1 MKRLIDLLPGVSMS
15 VGDVTR
21 TLRHMWDVEAGGD
34 DHRMDFRASQMNLIL
49 HFGLET
55 SAGEAEAHFQTA
67 IAFAQTYPSRIIVL
81 CPVRE
86 TVGEDEFEGKLFSQ
100 CYIGRH
106 LRDVC
111 CCEALILGYSPEQSD
126 FLESQV
132 SLWLEADL
140 PIYHWLHRVPVDRIS
155 GFYLGFLKRCRKVLF
170 DGAVEGD
177 AYREIEWPDPDRI
190 ADFSHAR
197 TLPLRQHLGQFI
209 SRFPPS
215 ELIDGLSALEFRY
228 TPAVER
234 MAWHLMRWH
243 RQSLGRCFSKPAGA
257 DDLAWSFEP
266 LGEDD
271 TEHCLCVNWAFADP
285 DRFLKMDYNR
295 SRKSGLVRASLPSG
309 TLEHPL
315 HIEPLSPVET
325 LGESMFFGSQIDDD

>member
-1 MKRLIDLLPGVSMS
+1 MKRLIDELPGVSMS

-21 TLRHMWDVEAGGD
+21 TLRHMWDVEGGGD

-55 SAGEAEAHFQTA
+55 TVGEAQAHFQTA

-81 CPVRE
+81 CPAKE

-100 CYIGRH
+100 CYIGQH

-126 FLESQV
+126 FLENQV

-140 PIYHWLHRVPVDRIS
+140 PIYHWLHRVPADRIS

-170 DGAVEGD
+170 DGAVEGEV
-177 AYREIEWPDPDRI
+177 YKSIEWPDSERV
-190 ADFSHAR
+190 ADLSHAR

-209 SRFPPS
+209 SRFSPS
-215 ELIDGLSALEFRY
+215 ELADGLKALECRY
-228 TPAVER
+228 CPGVER
-234 MAWHLMRWH
+234 LAWHLMRWQ
-243 RQSLGRCFSKPAGA
+243 RQSIRRCFAKPADA
-257 DDLAWSFEP
+257 DAVSCSLKP
-266 LGEDD
+266 MGEDE
-271 TEHCLCVNWAFADP
+271 TEHCLCVTWTYDEP
-285 DRFLKMDYNR
+285 RRFLRMDYSR
-295 SRKSGLVRASLPSG
+295 SRKSGRVRASLPSG
-309 TLEHPL
+309 SFEHPL

-325 LGESMFFGSQIDDD
+325 LGEAMFFD